1 MKKYYRE
8 VALGNWGEGSSLL
21 VLKRLTLLPV
31 KNRAG
36 SGLLSTPGGIEN
48 TLRVDMGEILSMF
61 FLGNT
66 KRLSSN
72 VTVIEI

>member
-1 MKKYYRE
+1 MYTNHIHKNYRE

-36 SGLLSTPGGIEN
+36 SSLLPTLVGIFN
-48 TLRVDMGEILSMF
+48 
-61 FLGNT
+61 
-66 KRLSSN
+66 
-72 VTVIEI
+72 

>member
-36 SGLLSTPGGIEN
+36 SGLLSTPVEKKTFKGPSLELKN
-48 TLRVDMGEILSMF
+48 VILV
-61 FLGNT
+61 LLD
-66 KRLSSN
+66 RL
-72 VTVIEI
+72 